1 MCERLYIAPYLSS
14 NSQTIVEKVALT
26 SLTEMVLRLS
36 LNFSILLEELLT
48 SMVYMGVKVTTCS
61 KIYGDGVKVDATTH
75 IPH

>member
-1 MCERLYIAPYLSS
+1 
-14 NSQTIVEKVALT
+14 
-26 SLTEMVLRLS
+26 MVPHLP

-61 KIYGDGVKVDATTH
+61 EIYGDGVKVDATTH